1 MENENNNKKIEAY
14 TGPGWVLTTL
24 EMFMNWGRQRSP
36 WPLPYGT
43 ACCGI
48 EMMAALAAGY
58 DMARFGAE
66 RPSFSPRQA
75 DVLIEAGTITKKMEP
90 ILKRIYE
97 QMAEPKWVISM
108 GACACSGGVFRTYST
123 VQGIDTII
131 PVDVYIPGCPP
142 RPEALLQALIMILNK
157 IGKDHPYYRF
167 KSELEGNL

>member
-1 MENENNNKKIEAY
+1 MGEDVQAY
-14 TGPGWVLTTL
+14 NGGGWIATKL
-24 EMFMNWGRQRSP
+24 EWLINWGRKRSP

-48 EMMAALAAGY
+48 EMMCALASGY

-75 DVLIEAGTITKKMEP
+75 DVLIEAGTITLKMVP

-97 QMAEPKWVISM
+97 QMAAPKWVIAM

-123 VQGIDTII
+123 LQGIDKVI

-142 RPEALLQALIMILNK
+142 RPEALLQALGMLIKKIEKSHPILHK
-157 IGKDHPYYRF
+157 RYSDFLVGY
-167 KSELEGNL
+167 

>member
-1 MENENNNKKIEAY
+1 MGEDIQAY
-14 TGPGWVLTTL
+14 NGGGWIATKL
-24 EMFMNWGRQRSP
+24 EWLINWGRKRSP

-48 EMMAALAAGY
+48 EMMCALASGY

-75 DVLIEAGTITKKMEP
+75 DVLIEAGTITLKMVP

-97 QMAEPKWVISM
+97 QMAAPKWVIAM

-123 VQGIDTII
+123 LQGIDRVI

-142 RPEALLQALIMILNK
+142 RPEALLQALGMLIKKIEKSHPILHK
-157 IGKDHPYYRF
+157 RYSDFLVGY
-167 KSELEGNL
+167 

>member
-1 MENENNNKKIEAY
+1 MGEDVQAY
-14 TGPGWVLTTL
+14 NGGGWIATKL
-24 EMFMNWGRQRSP
+24 EWLINWGRKRSP

-48 EMMAALAAGY
+48 EMMCALASGY

-75 DVLIEAGTITKKMEP
+75 DVLIEAGTITLKMVP
-90 ILKRIYE
+90 ILERIYE
-97 QMAEPKWVISM
+97 QMAAPKWVIAM

-123 VQGIDTII
+123 LQGIDKVI

-142 RPEALLQALIMILNK
+142 RPEALLQALGMLIKK
-157 IGKDHPYYRF
+157 IEKSHPVLHKRYSDFLVGY
-167 KSELEGNL
+167 

>member
-1 MENENNNKKIEAY
+1 MGIEAY
-14 TGPGWVLTTL
+14 VGGGWLLTKAEQL
-24 EMFMNWGRQRSP
+24 INWGRSRSP

-48 EMMAALAAGY
+48 EMMCALAASY

-75 DVLIEAGTITKKMEP
+75 DVLIEAGTITKKMVP
-90 ILKRIYE
+90 VLRTIYD
-97 QMAEPKWVISM
+97 QMAEPKWVFAM

-123 VQGIDTII
+123 HQGIDDVI

-142 RPEALLQALIMILNK
+142 RPEGLLYALLKLMDKIKGEHPLRKKVVDAL
-157 IGKDHPYYRF
+157 GASHG
-167 KSELEGNL
+167 S

>member
-1 MENENNNKKIEAY
+1 MGEDVQAY
-14 TGPGWVLTTL
+14 NGGGWIATKL
-24 EMFMNWGRQRSP
+24 EWLINWGRKRSP

-48 EMMAALAAGY
+48 EMMCALAAGY

-75 DVLIEAGTITKKMEP
+75 DVLIEAGTITLKMVP

-97 QMAEPKWVISM
+97 QMAAPKWVIAM

-123 VQGIDTII
+123 LQGIDKVI
-131 PVDVYIPGCPP
+131 PVDIYIPGCPP
-142 RPEALLQALIMILNK
+142 RPEALLQALGMLIKKIEKSHPILHK
-157 IGKDHPYYRF
+157 RYSDFLVGY
-167 KSELEGNL
+167 